1 MISTFNRLLFCFY
14 YFVLGAFAVIESS
27 KLSFETMLIEFDEVE
42 ARILGCLIEKENTTP
57 DYYPLTLN
65 ALMNACNQRS
75 NRNPVVDYDEGIV
88 EIGLESLQRKDVV
101 YLFYGAGSRTPKYKH
116 LLPKV
121 LEMEFPETAIICVL
135 LLRGAQTLGELNQR
149 TSRIYEFSGLDEV
162 GRTIESLVNRD
173 EPLVVRLPKQPGQ
186 KDGRVMHLLS
196 GEIDL
201 ENISFETAS
210 SGGTGTKNRIA
221 ELEKK
226 VEFLERE
233 FEGFRSEF
241 KEFKKQFE

>member
-1 MISTFNRLLFCFY
+1 MCLFSCLLF
-14 YFVLGAFAVIESS
+14 LGAFAGNRFSE
-27 KLSFETMLIEFDEVE
+27 LFFEAMLIEFDEVE

-65 ALMNACNQRS
+65 ALMNACNQKS
-75 NRNPVVDYDEGIV
+75 NRNPVVDYDEVTV
-88 EIGLESLQRKDVV
+88 EKGLESLQRKDVV

-121 LEMEFPETAIICVL
+121 LEMELPETAIICVL

-149 TSRIYEFSGLDEV
+149 TSRIYQFSGLDEV
-162 GRTIESLVNRD
+162 SQTIESLVKRD
-173 EPLVVRLPKQPGQ
+173 EPLVFRLPKQPGQ

-201 ENISFETAS
+201 ENIAFEPAS
-210 SGGTGTKNRIA
+210 SSGTGTKNRIG
-221 ELEKK
+221 ELEQK
-226 VEFLERE
+226 VESLERE
-233 FEGFRSEF
+233 FESFRGEF
-241 KEFKKQFE
+241 EEFKKQFE